1 MTIKTLLLELAPLDT
16 TTGLNKT
23 IRLTDRNAPASVT
36 LMDAGWLP
44 AIVDDVEF
52 QYSIWAD
59 GSPTPMSTSFGSVT
73 ISLEHVLR
81 THDLTRLHFDGA
93 VATIWLGDAG
103 APFFNFTRVFTGA
116 MGPLIRDDDRSAK
129 ITLLGPESALVRDL
143 LTDSFQ
149 GTGNIE
155 GPAEMAG
162 RLKPVAFGAVTN
174 VEPILID
181 AASLIYMVD
190 AASPVTAVFE
200 NALTLDVPAAT
211 LDSFTALK
219 SATIAP
225 GKWARAPGMFRLGSQ
240 PSGKITA
247 DAGTASTVNATIVSL
262 LRRAGIADAKIG
274 DTIRQAS
281 VAYNLYVTDQTT
293 ILDAVR
299 NAAFAAGQY
308 LIADAAGVWHLAPF
322 VSTKVAGRLS
332 ADQSSD
338 PIVLPDTIR
347 ALPAAAPAWRVKVAH
362 SRVWSVNSSSE
373 ISPALRDQ
381 AAAIAAVTKA
391 ADDAADVADSAMA
404 DAIFARARVE
414 NQAKDGVLDRTEKL
428 QLVRDFEGYTAE
440 RGEKIAT
447 GQGLGV
453 TTEVAAYVTAYAN
466 LKSYLEGLNPAYND
480 TSADTL
486 IDGSVYRAMIP
497 NYLAARS
504 NLDNAN
510 ANHAAQR
517 ANWTGVEDRPTTL
530 TALDLAAGTKL
541 DTVEEGADVTGQN
554 TAKDTSNVGGR
565 PSSSIV
571 AGIDKL
577 PDIRA
582 DIDKALAAGQAVAD
596 REQAA
601 ATPPD
606 LVSNIQWS
614 STLTDVGADVTLTWT
629 AAKDATSY
637 EVELGENGGG
647 GIVFAAPSTSYRF
660 AAKRNTAYS
669 ARVRA
674 LKINVPSG
682 WVSAPAF
689 STGRDT
695 VAPAAPTGLSAV
707 GGITWIDVAT
717 VAPADADQAKIRFT
731 LYRSGDNAKIGDA
744 TVSATAN
751 TRAETRFANL
761 TRATAYYVS
770 AVALDSSDNV
780 SATTAN
786 VPVATT
792 GGVSLDDLT
801 PGLVPPQT
809 VPALPSPS
817 GWTGSPVV
825 FYAGELYR
833 LSNGAWTKSVSGQD
847 IAASTIATDKLVN
860 NAITEEKIAA
870 SAITAGKIAANA
882 ITANRLTA
890 ANRPVSVFGM
900 RFRVDNDGYLRWGS
914 GYIQYTNDNGSYTST
929 FVSGNELAP
938 QPYTNY
944 VFYTPDGR
952 NYFDYTSDENIL
964 NNQNVIMI
972 GRWHGN
978 KEGFVPLAGVGTL
991 INGDQIV
998 TGSVNANKI
1007 IARTIT
1013 ADQLAANSITANEIA
1028 AGTITAAQIATSA
1041 LTARV
1046 LAVGNPDNI
1055 IGDSGYNDASWW
1067 NGGNADGRLTVGE
1080 SGMIETGREL
1090 KVTSSGRSDFYSMF
1104 FPVELGATYRVS
1116 VGVYTYGD
1124 FNGRFRPV
1132 IHMPNWAW
1140 LNLKAGTGVDPE
1152 DSNPSL
1158 NWTSASSYFRNEFVV
1173 TNPANTLECK
1183 KWQFRL
1189 IGDWSGTLAFV
1200 CKIVRVSDTT
1210 LIKDGAITTDKITVN
1225 SLNGDRIQAG
1235 TLNADRII
1243 AGSVLSN
1250 QITVAGTSGNLG
1262 DAVER
1267 ARDPAYR
1274 INNGVGTQISPGL
1287 INISGGTTLASWR
1300 NGGDNT
1306 KIEGGSIA
1314 ANTITANKLTV
1325 GNRNL
1330 TFGGFSFEYNEVA
1343 NSLQWSIGYVTY
1355 IDQYNNALSSAVQ
1368 GGSRAWNGGTIVGYW
1383 REGSDTIQWSNLWE
1397 DANRDN
1403 TVRLIWWNGGSN
1415 FTVDYGST
1423 IINGD
1428 RITTG
1433 SIDAN
1438 RIKAN
1443 TVLASTVVVGGRGTV
1458 DSAFDSAKWSGVSGA
1473 GKPLTFT
1480 VGARGNQTSSL
1491 PSGYNHG
1498 LRGPDGQVYWD
1509 GSYPNLRTDAYN
1521 RSYTVCWTNGGE
1533 VWGIRHFDVYGNG
1546 TVSYEG
1552 GYGSSAGSMA
1562 QLLRDIAFGSTI
1574 VIYTSDEPSNNR
1586 LNDGLPAEMYNC
1598 GASRSVFGSANFPSW
1613 SSYILIGQKGVGE
1626 GNGTEYFSAGGANSY
1641 VRATFSIVNGVPSIG
1656 GASIKDA
1663 RDLAFSDG
1671 RGVDVL
1677 RGVQE
1682 NATVGAPSG
1691 TYVGNSLA
1699 QTVEGWANTGAQDP
1713 AGRINAG
1720 TTTINGGRIT
1730 TGSITANQIAANTIT
1745 ADRLNVASLSA
1756 LSANIG
1762 DVTAGVVRNASGSA
1776 KFDLTAGRIVFDNG
1790 SVMKVSGNGFGSSS
1804 QFIEWFGPR
1813 QSNLSNCTEQ
1823 NASYYLKT
1831 DGSSYFGGS
1840 LSAGT
1845 IKNAIGTSST
1855 ATNASVT
1862 TGDVGSRGGSRVVVL
1877 SYSWSWTQPVDK
1889 FQNEGSGHDLSAQ
1902 IVLSRNGADV
1912 ATLTASGE
1920 WYRDPAAS
1928 ANEPG
1933 YYTESIGGSLTFT
1946 DNLGGSSVNYSAR
1959 LTVRNTGPGPQNGS
1973 TRPGVAQQR
1982 ISIVQT
1988 EQ

>member
-16 TTGLNKT
+16 TTGLNQT

-59 GSPTPMSTSFGSVT
+59 GSPSPMSTSFGSVT

-103 APFFNFTRVFTGA
+103 APFSDFTRVFTGA
-116 MGPLIRDDDRSAK
+116 MGPLVRDDDRSAK

-155 GPAEMAG
+155 GPAEMVG

-200 NALTLDVPAAT
+200 NALTLDAPAAT
-211 LDSFTALK
+211 LDGFSALK

-225 GKWARAPGMFRLGSQ
+225 GKWARAPGLFRLGSQ

-247 DAGTASTVNATIVSL
+247 DAGTASTVNATIVAL

-274 DTIRQAS
+274 DTIRAAS
-281 VAYNLYVTDQTT
+281 VAYSLYVTDQTT

-322 VSTKVAGRLS
+322 VSTKVAGRLT

-404 DAIFARARVE
+404 DAIFARKRVE
-414 NQAKDGVLDRTEKL
+414 NQATDGVLDRTEKL

-440 RGEKIAT
+440 RATLIAT

-453 TTEVAAYVTAYAN
+453 TTEVTAYVAAYAN
-466 LKSYLEGLNPAYND
+466 LKSYLEGLTPGYND
-480 TSADTL
+480 TTADTT
-486 IDGSVYRAMIP
+486 IDATTYKSRLTGYTVARQ
-497 NYLAARS
+497 NLA
-504 NLDNAN
+504 NAN
-510 ANHAAQR
+510 ANHAAER
-517 ANWTGVEDRPTTL
+517 AKWTSVESRPTTL
-530 TALDLAAGTKL
+530 TELDLTAGKKL
-541 DTVEEGADVTGQN
+541 DTVEEGADVTGKN
-554 TAKDTSNVGGR
+554 TSKDTSNVAGR
-565 PSSSIV
+565 PSAQIV

-577 PDIRA
+577 PSIRE

-596 REQAA
+596 REIVA
-601 ATPPD
+601 ATPPGT
-606 LVSNIQWS
+606 VSNIQWS
-614 STLTDVGADVTLTWT
+614 SVLTDGGADVTLTWT
-629 AAKDATSY
+629 AGTNATSY

-647 GIVFAAPSTSYRF
+647 GIVFAAPATSYRF

-669 ARVRA
+669 ARIRA

-695 VAPAAPTGLSAV
+695 VAPAAPTAMSAV

-717 VAPADADQAKIRFT
+717 VAPADTDQAKICFS

-847 IAASTIATDKLVN
+847 IAASTIATDKLIN
-860 NAITEEKIAA
+860 NAITAEKIAA
-870 SAITAGKIAANA
+870 SAITADKIAANA

-914 GYIQYTNDNGSYTST
+914 GYIQYTNDNGSYTSA

-952 NYFDYTSDENIL
+952 SYFDYTSDENIL

-991 INGDQIV
+991 INGDQVI
-998 TGSVNANKI
+998 TGSINADKI
-1007 IARTIT
+1007 QARTIG
-1013 ADQLAANSITANEIA
+1013 ADRLVANSITANEIL

-1067 NGGNADGRLTVGE
+1067 NSGNADGRLTVGE

-1140 LNLKAGTGVDPE
+1140 LSLKAGYGIDPE
-1152 DSNPSL
+1152 DSNPAL

-1189 IGDWSGTLAFV
+1189 IGDWTGTLAFV

-1225 SLNGDRIQAG
+1225 SLNGDRITAG
-1235 TLNADRII
+1235 TLSADKI
-1243 AGSVLSN
+1243 AANTVLSN
-1250 QITVAGTSGNLG
+1250 SVWVGNVDGGARQLETIVQRSNNPAARVNEMAGITNIT
-1262 DAVER
+1262 
-1267 ARDPAYR
+1267 
-1274 INNGVGTQISPGL
+1274 PGA
-1287 INISGGTTLASWR
+1287 IQISGGTTLANWR
-1300 NGGDNT
+1300 QGGDDT
-1306 KIEGGSIA
+1306 RIAGGSIS
-1314 ANTITANKLTV
+1314 ANTISANKLTI
-1325 GNRNL
+1325 GNRAI
-1330 TFGGFSFEYNEVA
+1330 SF
-1343 NSLQWSIGYVTY
+1343 IGLNFEWLPGNNFVNWDNGIIYVTASDGNKVGYGIAPGSTGGAGAHQFFYY
-1355 IDQYNNALSSAVQ
+1355 IFGEGGLRFTQSNAEAMGDDRVWVASWW
-1368 GGSRAWNGGTIVGYW
+1368 GGSNLNVNYGGTI
-1383 REGSDTIQWSNLWE
+1383 IH
-1397 DANRDN
+1397 
-1403 TVRLIWWNGGSN
+1403 
-1415 FTVDYGST
+1415 
-1423 IINGD
+1423 GD

-1433 SIDAN
+1433 TINAN
-1438 RIKAN
+1438 RISAN
-1443 TVLASTVVVGGRGTV
+1443 TVLADSVVIGNRGTV
-1458 DSAFDSAKWSGVSGA
+1458 GSAFDSASWGGVA
-1473 GKPLTFT
+1473 GRPNNL
-1480 VGARGNQTSSL
+1480 GDL
-1491 PSGYNHG
+1491 
-1498 LRGPDGQVYWD
+1498 DGTA
-1509 GSYPNLRTDAYN
+1509 SNKL
-1521 RSYTVCWTNGGE
+1521 GG
-1533 VWGIRHFDVYGNG
+1533 IQ
-1546 TVSYEG
+1546 
-1552 GYGSSAGSMA
+1552 AG
-1562 QLLRDIAFGSTI
+1562 
-1574 VIYTSDEPSNNR
+1574 
-1586 LNDGLPAEMYNC
+1586 
-1598 GASRSVFGSANFPSW
+1598 
-1613 SSYILIGQKGVGE
+1613 
-1626 GNGTEYFSAGGANSY
+1626 
-1641 VRATFSIVNGVPSIG
+1641 
-1656 GASIKDA
+1656 
-1663 RDLAFSDG
+1663 
-1671 RGVDVL
+1671 
-1677 RGVQE
+1677 
-1682 NATVGAPSG
+1682 ATVGAPAG
-1691 TYVGNSLA
+1691 TYVGNTEA
-1699 QTVEGWANTGAQDP
+1699 QTVTNWAYTGQQDP
-1713 AGRINAG
+1713 AGRINNFQ

-1730 TGSITANQIAANTIT
+1730 SGSITANQIAANTIT
-1745 ADRLNVASLSA
+1745 ADRLNVTSLSA

-1776 KFDLTAGRIVFDNG
+1776 KFDLTAGRIIFDNG
-1790 SVMKVSGNGFGSSS
+1790 SVMKVSGNGFGSSN

-1813 QSNLSNCTEQ
+1813 KNSLSECTEQ

-1877 SYSWSWTQPVDK
+1877 SYSWSWTQSVDK

-1902 IVLSRNGADV
+1902 IVLSRNGSDV
-1912 ATLTASGE
+1912 ATLTATGE

-1959 LTVRNTGPGPQNGS
+1959 LTVRNTGPGPQSGS